1 MLGETKEATY
11 LSAKQLEALSL
22 QNGILTWHSNGTSCA
37 VEAYCAFPLSYP
49 DKYIVLRDP
58 QDNELGIIETLATLK
73 PELHD
78 AIGEHLERRY
88 FLPQILKINK
98 MTERFGSAI
107 WDLETDRGR
116 IVISTRQLNEAVREL
131 GPSRFLVID
140 VDGNRYEIK
149 ELRDLPPESQAHF
162 IGR

>member
-1 MLGETKEATY
+1 MLGESKEATY
-11 LSAKQLEALSL
+11 LSAAQLQSLSVT
-22 QNGILTWHSNGTSCA
+22 NGFLMWQDGDDSKT
-37 VEAYCAFPLSYP
+37 VEAHCAFPLSYP

-58 QDNELGIIETLATLK
+58 EDQEIGIIETLAPLK
-73 PELHD
+73 PEVSE
-78 AIGEHLERRY
+78 AILEQLNKRY
-88 FLPQILKINK
+88 FLPQILRINK

-131 GPSRFLVID
+131 GPSRFLVVD